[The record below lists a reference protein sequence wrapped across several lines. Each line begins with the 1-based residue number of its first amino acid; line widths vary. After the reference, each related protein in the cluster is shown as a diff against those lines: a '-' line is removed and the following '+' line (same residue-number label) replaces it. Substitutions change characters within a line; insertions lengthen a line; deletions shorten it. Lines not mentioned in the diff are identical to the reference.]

1 MRKIAQIF
9 SFVVP
14 VIAFVVLVVFMAGC
28 EGQKSAKVEELK
40 NMAHRDIE
48 EAWNKGNLD
57 VLDDFYATDFVYH
70 IPPYPDIKGLEGYKK
85 YISSIRSSYPDVQIT
100 IDEII
105 VEGDICAFRWTYRG
119 TQTGESPTLGIPPTG
134 KQVTFTGCAVFRSVD
149 GKTVETWN
157 YADYVGLM
165 KQLGFKSVPPSE

>member
-1 MRKIAQIF
+1 MRKIAQII

-14 VIAFVVLVVFMAGC
+14 VIAFVVFLAGC
-28 EGQKSAKVEELK
+28 EGQERAKVEELK

-48 EAWNKGNLD
+48 EAWNKGNFD
-57 VLDDFYATDFVYH
+57 VLDDFYVTDFVYH

-105 VEGDICAFRWTYRG
+105 VEGDIGAFRWTYQG

-134 KQVTFTGCAVFRSVD
+134 KQVTFTGCAVFHSVD
-149 GKTVETWN
+149 GKFVETWN
-157 YADYVGLM
+157 YADWVGLM
-165 KQLGFKSVPPSE
+165 QQLGFKIVPPSE